1 MWEKEI
7 YWFKSTTAVLWSV
20 ACVTDVSDTLAI
32 NRILSHVSKCFDSGS
47 TWMIYARFLSQLF
60 SFASIWFIEN
70 DFLISLSSM
79 KAYELSTL
87 TGTQVMLLVASETG
101 HVYTFATRKLQPMI
115 TSDSGKQLIQT
126 CLNSPESTEHAS
138 NNPVIVNEQRM
149 SATGFEETELTFDI
163 QELNDLPEK
172 QKVRQPLPYNP
183 STSHHQSVSQTLP
196 SSHSHLYSLPHP
208 PQHYTHSP
216 QAAHHYSSPHY
227 SPPSPSI
234 TTQHFHAPPPS
245 QYPSYYENT
254 GNNTPLSSYQ
264 SIRTPSV
271 PISPPVNCSSEATR

>member
-1 MWEKEI
+1 MI
-7 YWFKSTTAVLWSV
+7 VSLWNE
-20 ACVTDVSDTLAI
+20 THLKDNL
-32 NRILSHVSKCFDSGS
+32 F
-47 TWMIYARFLSQLF
+47 FEFSQ
-60 SFASIWFIEN
+60 
-70 DFLISLSSM
+70 
-79 KAYELSTL
+79 AYELSTL

-115 TSDSGKQLIQT
+115 TSDAGKQLIQT
-126 CLNSPESTEHAS
+126 CLNSPESAESTN

-183 STSHHQSVSQTLP
+183 SSSHHQSVSQTLP
-196 SSHSHLYSLPHP
+196 STHSHLYSLPHP
-208 PQHYTHSP
+208 PQHYAHSP
-216 QAAHHYSSPHY
+216 QATHHYSSPHY
-227 SPPSPSI
+227 SPPSPSVAS
-234 TTQHFHAPPPS
+234 QHFQAPPPS

-254 GNNTPLSSYQ
+254 GNSAPLSSYQ

-271 PISPPVNCSSEATR
+271 PISPPANSSSAEATR